1 MNRPDLSETR
11 AGLRLRI
18 LRFFEDPAAEPFG
31 ELALAVFRC
40 QWRDNHEYRR
50 LLEQQGVEPE
60 EITTWEEIPAVNT
73 VAFKHL
79 KLHSGPS
86 RIVFRTSGTT
96 RGPGLRGEHHL
107 GDAMLYRAA
116 LRRQFRRHVLPDR
129 KSIRMLALA
138 PSPRWAPDSSLGFM
152 VADLIQVMGEPGS
165 AFFLSP
171 EGLDREA
178 LVGALRSAEAEGT
191 PVALLGVV
199 FGFVHLLENLSDA
212 GISFRLPAGSRVRDT
227 GGFKGLSRVVA
238 REELLRDYESLLG
251 IPPERV
257 VNEYGMTELGS
268 QFYDRSPEGGRAD
281 LKVGPHWVRTL
292 VIDPETGEPAPRG
305 AFGLLRH
312 VDLANLDSVIAVET
326 EDVGRFPG
334 DDSEGFE
341 LRGRVSGAEPRGC
354 SIAVDD
360 LLSRGA
366 PE

>member
-1 MNRPDLSETR
+1 MSRRDFSQTR
-11 AGLRLRI
+11 DGLRLRI
-18 LRFFEDPAAEPFG
+18 LRFFDDPTAEPFD

-40 QWRDNHEYRR
+40 QWRANHDYRR
-50 LLEQQGVEPE
+50 LLELQGVEPE
-60 EITTWEEIPAVNT
+60 EITTWPEIPPVST
-73 VAFKHL
+73 VTFKHL

-86 RIVFRTSGTT
+86 PIVFRTSGTT

-107 GDAMLYRAA
+107 RDAMLYRAA

-129 KSIRMLALA
+129 KSIRMLALT

-152 VADLIQVMGEPGS
+152 VDDLIRVMGEPGS
-165 AFFLSP
+165 GFFLSP
-171 EGLDREA
+171 DGLDHEA
-178 LVGALRSAEAEGT
+178 LAAALRSAEAEGM

-199 FGFVHLLENLSDA
+199 FGFVHLLEGLSAA
-212 GISFRLPAGSRVRDT
+212 GISFRLPPGSRIMDT
-227 GGFKGLSRVVA
+227 GGLKGLSRVVA
-238 REELLRDYESLLG
+238 REDLLRDYEALLG
-251 IPPERV
+251 IPPNRV

-268 QFYDRSPEGGRAD
+268 QFYDRSLEGIRAD

-292 VIDPETGEPAPRG
+292 IIDPESGEPATPG

-312 VDLANLDSVIAVET
+312 VDLANLDSVIAIET

-334 DDSEGFE
+334 DESEGFE

-360 LLSRGA
+360 LLSGGA
-366 PE
+366 Q